1 MVCLAQKYSVC
12 AILARKF
19 ENNKWQTSFSH
30 FKQSGYF
37 KICEIIPQDLDRDH
51 SLAAL
56 KCIPDSPS
64 RYGSVARTLCF
75 YAACSPGAG
84 ETPPPHWHPSYTSS
98 NRTARWVWRT
108 SQGLVGYAASLV
120 GCSKGLKQHRKN
132 VRSCE
137 WMELQINGYITKQ
150 ILQGDEYTL
159 NATGVYVL
167 VSHKKYY
174 CNYFFLEEVNNFIPG
189 CHNFDWKIFCK
200 NKKKNKHVSIIKTL
214 MLKNHHIN

>member
-1 MVCLAQKYSVC
+1 MTNV
-12 AILARKF
+12 IF
-19 ENNKWQTSFSH
+19 H
-30 FKQSGYF
+30 FKTKVATSRIARLF
-37 KICEIIPQDLDRDH
+37 PQDLD
-51 SLAAL
+51 LGITLWLLL

-75 YAACSPGAG
+75 YAVCSPGAG

-120 GCSKGLKQHRKN
+120 GCSKGLKQHRKH
-132 VRSCE
+132 VRWCE

-150 ILQGDEYTL
+150 ILQGDEI
-159 NATGVYVL
+159 
-167 VSHKKYY
+167 HFK
-174 CNYFFLEEVNNFIPG
+174 CNWGLCAKFHTKNITVIILFLLEEVNNFIPG

-200 NKKKNKHVSIIKTL
+200 NK
-214 MLKNHHIN
+214 